1 MAMHSPRTSSLLVL
15 TADSE
20 ALPKSSVWPQLRED
34 ENESENE
41 IARIV
46 DELRIDSSVF
56 GAVLLIEECQSSIF
70 DFFKSLGTEK
80 FSDVFQVILPS
91 NEWEP

>member
-20 ALPKSSVWPQLRED
+20 TLPKSSVWAQLREK
-34 ENESENE
+34 E

-46 DELRIDSSVF
+46 DEFSIDSSLL

-70 DFFKSLGTEK
+70 DFLKSLGTEK
-80 FSDVFQVILPS
+80 FSDVFRVIQPS
-91 NEWEP
+91 NEWGP